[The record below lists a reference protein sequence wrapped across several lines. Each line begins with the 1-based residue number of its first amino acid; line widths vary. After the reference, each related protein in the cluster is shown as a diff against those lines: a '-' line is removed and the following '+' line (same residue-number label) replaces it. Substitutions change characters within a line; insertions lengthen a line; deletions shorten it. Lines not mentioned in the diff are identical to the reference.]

1 MVNKAKIL
9 AKTLKH
15 GTGEPYISQL
25 YDSMRTA
32 VYGLPG
38 TSSIQMKDL
47 VKELALLLDKVEP
60 SSAEDD

>member
-1 MVNKAKIL
+1 MISKEKTLAKII
-9 AKTLKH
+9 KH
-15 GTGEPYISQL
+15 QIGQPYVDQL

-38 TSSIQMKDL
+38 TDAIQMKDL
-47 VKELALLLDKVEP
+47 VKELSVLLDKVEP